1 MGGSIAITQTIGRL
15 CCLSQIVNHN
25 VIDRHPVHNQ
35 YLPAELESEKYLL
48 KEGDMSGKRWDEE
61 ALVVWEAAEN
71 GGERWEGRT

>member
-1 MGGSIAITQTIGRL
+1 
-15 CCLSQIVNHN
+15 